1 MPVCLPGDIPAMET
15 QGVVMPI
22 GQLPANVYLSQ
33 NGILVNQKETPVF
46 VPNHRLVHFDLKGAP
61 PKIDYL
67 QQLIPIIVQLGGTGL
82 LIEYEDMFPYEGDLK
97 SISATNHY
105 TRAEVIP
112 LFVFLNI
119 FLQNVFICIETGSIA
134 LECSRSLQ
142 TGSDSTGTDIWAF
155 RICPQVA
162 SVLSPERESRCAPGF
177 VPIAERFF
185 CINSATRRSSMSSLI
200 STFSY

>member
-1 MPVCLPGDIPAMET
+1 MLVCLPGDIPAMET

-112 LFVFLNI
+112 LFVF
-119 FLQNVFICIETGSIA
+119 
-134 LECSRSLQ
+134 
-142 TGSDSTGTDIWAF
+142 
-155 RICPQVA
+155 
-162 SVLSPERESRCAPGF
+162 
-177 VPIAERFF
+177 
-185 CINSATRRSSMSSLI
+185 
-200 STFSY
+200 